1 MPFPETPDEVA
12 PLAPSF
18 CGVVLL
24 KSLDPNLLSFIAA
37 FFVAISQVFYRK
49 ALIHIGPG
57 IAAIAMNVLS
67 AMMAFVMHLVL
78 DDEISWSLEGV
89 IWFMLI
95 GIFGSSIGRYMIFG
109 SMRLIGL
116 ARTQIM
122 VQSVLVWS
130 ALMGVFILG
139 ERFSAGVAGGTL
151 AIMVGA
157 VLLVYKRESA
167 KEESGEKDVLLFYF
181 LVPVIAS
188 FLFSLTFVFRKY
200 ALVVLPSESLGI
212 AISTITASALL
223 LLAMPFTKEEG
234 GVKDLNSRGLVTIA
248 CGVVANIIA
257 ALCFWTAFREGEVVQ
272 VVPINRLSVLWV
284 ILFSWLFLKKQE
296 SITLRI
302 VIGGVLSVV
311 GAFAIAWG
319 K

>member
-1 MPFPETPDEVA
+1 MI
-12 PLAPSF
+12 
-18 CGVVLL
+18 LL

-37 FFVAISQVFYRK
+37 FFVAGSQVFYRK

-57 IAAIAMNVLS
+57 IAAIAMNALTAILAGMLYLAWGESV
-67 AMMAFVMHLVL
+67 
-78 DDEISWSLEGV
+78 SWRMEGV
-89 IWFMLI
+89 MWYMLI
-95 GIFGSSIGRYMIFG
+95 GLFGSSIGRYMIFG

-139 ERFSAGVAGGTL
+139 ERFSAGVAVGTF
-151 AIMVGA
+151 AIMIGA
-157 VLLVYKRESA
+157 VLLVYKRESS
-167 KEESGEKDVLLFYF
+167 KRESGEKDVSLLYF

-200 ALVVLPSESLGI
+200 AILVMPSESLGI

-284 ILFSWLFLKKQE
+284 ILFSPGCFSKNRRA
-296 SITLRI
+296 SR
-302 VIGGVLSVV
+302 
-311 GAFAIAWG
+311 FAS
-319 K
+319 

>member
-1 MPFPETPDEVA
+1 MI
-12 PLAPSF
+12 
-18 CGVVLL
+18 LL

-122 VQSVLVWS
+122 LQSVLVWS

-139 ERFSAGVAGGTL
+139 ERFSAGVAVGTF
-151 AIMVGA
+151 AIMIGA

-167 KEESGEKDVLLFYF
+167 KEESGEKDVSLLYF

-296 SITLRI
+296 SITFRI
-302 VIGGVLSVV
+302 VIGGVLSVI

>member
-1 MPFPETPDEVA
+1 MA
-12 PLAPSF
+12 SLLASLF
-18 CGVVLL
+18 YGVVLL

-57 IAAIAMNVLS
+57 IAAIAMNALT
-67 AMMAFVMHLVL
+67 AMLAIMLYIAW
-78 DDEISWSLEGV
+78 DERVSWRMEGV
-89 IWFMLI
+89 MWYMLI
-95 GIFGSSIGRYMIFG
+95 GLFGSSVGRYMIFG

-122 VQSVLVWS
+122 VQSILVWS
-130 ALMGVFILG
+130 ALVGVFILG
-139 ERFSAGVAGGTL
+139 ERFSAGVAVGTF
-151 AIMVGA
+151 AIMIGA
-157 VLLVYKRESA
+157 VLLVYKRESSRR
-167 KEESGEKDVLLFYF
+167 EPGEKDVALVYF

-200 ALVVLPSESLGI
+200 AILVMPSESLGI
-212 AISTITASALL
+212 AISTTTAMSLL

-234 GVKDLNSRGLVTIA
+234 GMKGWSLRGVVTIA
-248 CGVVANIIA
+248 CGVVANTIA

-272 VVPINRLSVLWV
+272 VIPINRLSVLWV
-284 ILFSWLFLKKQE
+284 IVFSWLFLKKQE
-296 SITLRI
+296 SVTLRI
-302 VIGGVLSVV
+302 VIGGVLSVI

>member
-1 MPFPETPDEVA
+1 M
-12 PLAPSF
+12 
-18 CGVVLL
+18 L

-57 IAAIAMNVLS
+57 IAAIAMNALT
-67 AMMAFVMHLVL
+67 AMLAIMLYLAW
-78 DDEISWSLEGV
+78 DERVSWRMEGV
-89 IWFMLI
+89 MWYMLI
-95 GIFGSSIGRYMIFG
+95 GLFGSSVGRYMIFG

-116 ARTQIM
+116 ARTQIL
-122 VQSVLVWS
+122 VQSILVWS
-130 ALMGVFILG
+130 ALVGVFILG
-139 ERFSAGVAGGTL
+139 ERFSAGVAVGTF
-151 AIMVGA
+151 AIMIGA
-157 VLLVYKRESA
+157 VLLVYKRESSRR
-167 KEESGEKDVLLFYF
+167 EPGEKDVALVYF

-200 ALVVLPSESLGI
+200 AILVMPSESLGI
-212 AISTITASALL
+212 AISTTTAMSLL

-234 GVKDLNSRGLVTIA
+234 GMKGWSLRGVVTIA
-248 CGVVANIIA
+248 CGVVANTVA

-272 VVPINRLSVLWV
+272 VIPINRLSVLWV
-284 ILFSWLFLKKQE
+284 IVFSWLFLKKQE
-296 SITLRI
+296 SVTLRI
-302 VIGGVLSVV
+302 VIGGVLSVI

>member
-1 MPFPETPDEVA
+1 MI
-12 PLAPSF
+12 
-18 CGVVLL
+18 LL

-49 ALIHIGPG
+49 ALVHIGPG
-57 IAAIAMNVLS
+57 IAAIAMNVLTAALAS
-67 AMMAFVMHLVL
+67 LLYLAW
-78 DDEISWSLEGV
+78 DESISWPLEGV
-89 IWFMLI
+89 MWYMLI
-95 GIFGSSIGRYMIFG
+95 GLFGSSIGRYMIFW

-139 ERFSAGVAGGTL
+139 ERFSSGVAVGTL

-157 VLLVYKRESA
+157 VLLVYKRESG
-167 KEESGEKDVLLFYF
+167 KKESGEKDVSLLYF

-200 ALVVLPSESLGI
+200 ALLLIPSESLGI
-212 AISTITASALL
+212 AISTITATVLL

-234 GVKDLNSRGLVTIA
+234 GGKNWNSRGLVTIA
-248 CGVVANIIA
+248 CGVVANTTA

-272 VVPINRLSVLWV
+272 VIPINRLSVLWV
-284 ILFSWLFLKKQE
+284 IVFSWLFLKKQE
-296 SITLRI
+296 SVTIRI
-302 VIGGVLSVV
+302 VMGGVLSVI

-319 K
+319 E

>member
-1 MPFPETPDEVA
+1 MAP
-12 PLAPSF
+12 PLASLLY
-18 CGVVLL
+18 GVVLL

-57 IAAIAMNVLS
+57 IAAIAMNALT
-67 AMMAFVMHLVL
+67 AMLAIMLYLAW
-78 DDEISWSLEGV
+78 DERVSWRMEGV
-89 IWFMLI
+89 MWYMLI
-95 GIFGSSIGRYMIFG
+95 GLFGSSVGRYMIFG

-122 VQSVLVWS
+122 VQSILVWS
-130 ALMGVFILG
+130 ALVGVFILG
-139 ERFSAGVAGGTL
+139 ERFSTGVAVGTF
-151 AIMVGA
+151 AIMIGA
-157 VLLVYKRESA
+157 VLLVYKRESSRR
-167 KEESGEKDVLLFYF
+167 EPGEKDVALVYF

-200 ALVVLPSESLGI
+200 AILVMPSESLGI
-212 AISTITASALL
+212 AISTTTAMSLL

-234 GVKDLNSRGLVTIA
+234 GMKGWSLRGVVTIA
-248 CGVVANIIA
+248 CGVVANTVA

-272 VVPINRLSVLWV
+272 VIPINRLSVLWV
-284 ILFSWLFLKKQE
+284 IVFSWLFLKKQE
-296 SITLRI
+296 SVTLRI
-302 VIGGVLSVV
+302 MIGGVLSVI

>member
-1 MPFPETPDEVA
+1 MI
-12 PLAPSF
+12 
-18 CGVVLL
+18 LL
-24 KSLDPNLLSFIAA
+24 KFLDPNLLSFIAA

-57 IAAIAMNVLS
+57 IAAIAMNALTAILAGMLYLAWGERV
-67 AMMAFVMHLVL
+67 
-78 DDEISWSLEGV
+78 SWRMEGV
-89 IWFMLI
+89 IWYMLI
-95 GIFGSSIGRYMIFG
+95 GLFGSSVGRYMIFG

-130 ALMGVFILG
+130 AFMGVFILG
-139 ERFSAGVAGGTL
+139 ERFSAGVAVGTF
-151 AIMVGA
+151 AIMIGA
-157 VLLVYKRESA
+157 VLLVYKRESS
-167 KEESGEKDVLLFYF
+167 KRESGEKEVALVYF

-284 ILFSWLFLKKQE
+284 IIFSWFFLKKQE

>member
-1 MPFPETPDEVA
+1 MAP
-12 PLAPSF
+12 PLASLF
-18 CGVVLL
+18 YGVVLL

-57 IAAIAMNVLS
+57 IAAIAMNALT
-67 AMMAFVMHLVL
+67 AMLAIMLYLAW
-78 DDEISWSLEGV
+78 DERVSWRMEGV
-89 IWFMLI
+89 MWYMLI
-95 GIFGSSIGRYMIFG
+95 GLFGSSVGRYMIFG

-116 ARTQIM
+116 ARTQIL
-122 VQSVLVWS
+122 VQSILVWS
-130 ALMGVFILG
+130 ALVGVFILG
-139 ERFSAGVAGGTL
+139 ERFSAGVAVGTF
-151 AIMVGA
+151 AIMIGA
-157 VLLVYKRESA
+157 VLLVYKRESSRR
-167 KEESGEKDVLLFYF
+167 EPGEKDVALVYF

-200 ALVVLPSESLGI
+200 AILVMPSESLGI
-212 AISTITASALL
+212 AISTTTAMSLL

-234 GVKDLNSRGLVTIA
+234 GMKGWSLRGVVTIA
-248 CGVVANIIA
+248 CGVVANTVA

-272 VVPINRLSVLWV
+272 VIPINRLSVLWV
-284 ILFSWLFLKKQE
+284 IVFSWLFLKKQE
-296 SITLRI
+296 SVTLRI
-302 VIGGVLSVV
+302 VIGGVLSVI

>member
-1 MPFPETPDEVA
+1 MI
-12 PLAPSF
+12 
-18 CGVVLL
+18 LL

-57 IAAIAMNVLS
+57 IAAIAMNALTAVL
-67 AMMAFVMHLVL
+67 AGMLYLAWGERV
-78 DDEISWSLEGV
+78 SWRMEGV
-89 IWFMLI
+89 MWYMLI
-95 GIFGSSIGRYMIFG
+95 GLFGSSIGRYMIFG

-157 VLLVYKRESA
+157 FLLVYKRESS
-167 KEESGEKDVLLFYF
+167 KRESGEKEVALVYF

-234 GVKDLNSRGLVTIA
+234 GVKDLNPRGLVTIA

-284 ILFSWLFLKKQE
+284 IIFSWFFLKKQE

>member
-1 MPFPETPDEVA
+1 M
-12 PLAPSF
+12 
-18 CGVVLL
+18 L

-57 IAAIAMNVLS
+57 IAAIAMNALTAVL
-67 AMMAFVMHLVL
+67 AGMLYLAWGERV
-78 DDEISWSLEGV
+78 SWRMEGV
-89 IWFMLI
+89 IWYMLI
-95 GIFGSSIGRYMIFG
+95 GLFGSSIGRYMIFG

-130 ALMGVFILG
+130 AFMGVFILG
-139 ERFSAGVAGGTL
+139 ERFSAGVAVGTF
-151 AIMVGA
+151 AIMIGA
-157 VLLVYKRESA
+157 VLLVYKRESS
-167 KEESGEKDVLLFYF
+167 KRESGEKEVALVYF

-284 ILFSWLFLKKQE
+284 IIFSWFFLKKQE

>member
-1 MPFPETPDEVA
+1 M
-12 PLAPSF
+12 
-18 CGVVLL
+18 VLL

-49 ALIHIGPG
+49 ALIHIGPA

-67 AMMAFVMHLVL
+67 ALLAGVLYLAWDESVTWHLKGVM
-78 DDEISWSLEGV
+78 WY
-89 IWFMLI
+89 MLI
-95 GIFGSSIGRYMIFG
+95 GLFGSSIGRYMIFG

-139 ERFSAGVAGGTL
+139 ERFSAGVAVGTL
-151 AIMVGA
+151 AILIGA
-157 VLLVYKRESA
+157 ILLVYKRESS
-167 KEESGEKDVLLFYF
+167 KRESGEKDVSLLYF

-200 ALVVLPSESLGI
+200 ALLLIPSESLGI
-212 AISTITASALL
+212 AISTTTASVLL

-234 GVKDLNSRGLVTIA
+234 GMKGWSLRGLVTIA

-257 ALCFWTAFREGEVVQ
+257 ALCFWAAFREGEVVQ
-272 VVPINRLSVLWV
+272 VIPINRLSVLWV
-284 ILFSWLFLKKQE
+284 IVFSWLFLKKQE
-296 SITLRI
+296 SVTLRI

>member
-1 MPFPETPDEVA
+1 M
-12 PLAPSF
+12 
-18 CGVVLL
+18 
-24 KSLDPNLLSFIAA
+24 DPNLLSFIAA

-57 IAAIAMNVLS
+57 IAAIAMNALTAVL
-67 AMMAFVMHLVL
+67 AGMLYLAWGERV
-78 DDEISWSLEGV
+78 SWRMEGV
-89 IWFMLI
+89 IWYMLI
-95 GIFGSSIGRYMIFG
+95 GLFGSSIGRYMIFG

-139 ERFSAGVAGGTL
+139 ERFSAGVAVGTF
-151 AIMVGA
+151 AIMIGA
-157 VLLVYKRESA
+157 VLLVYKRESS
-167 KEESGEKDVLLFYF
+167 KRESGEKEVALVYF

-248 CGVVANIIA
+248 CGVVANVVA

-284 ILFSWLFLKKQE
+284 IIFSWFFLKKQE

>member
-1 MPFPETPDEVA
+1 MAP
-12 PLAPSF
+12 PLASLLY
-18 CGVVLL
+18 GVVLL

-57 IAAIAMNVLS
+57 IAAIAMNALT
-67 AMMAFVMHLVL
+67 AMLAIMLYLAW
-78 DDEISWSLEGV
+78 DERVSWRMEGV
-89 IWFMLI
+89 MWYMLI
-95 GIFGSSIGRYMIFG
+95 GLFGSSVGRYMIFG

-122 VQSVLVWS
+122 VQSILVWS
-130 ALMGVFILG
+130 ALVGVFILG
-139 ERFSAGVAGGTL
+139 ERFSAGVAVGTF
-151 AIMVGA
+151 AIMIGA
-157 VLLVYKRESA
+157 VLLVYKRESSRR
-167 KEESGEKDVLLFYF
+167 EPGEKDVALVYF

-200 ALVVLPSESLGI
+200 AILVMPSESLGI
-212 AISTITASALL
+212 AISTTTAMSLL

-234 GVKDLNSRGLVTIA
+234 GMKGWSLRGVVTIA
-248 CGVVANIIA
+248 CGVVANTVA

-272 VVPINRLSVLWV
+272 VIPINRLSVLWV
-284 ILFSWLFLKKQE
+284 IVFSWLFLKKQE
-296 SITLRI
+296 SVTLRI
-302 VIGGVLSVV
+302 VIGGVLSVI

>member
-1 MPFPETPDEVA
+1 M
-12 PLAPSF
+12 
-18 CGVVLL
+18 L

-49 ALIHIGPG
+49 ALIHIGPA

-67 AMMAFVMHLVL
+67 AMMAVVLHLVL
-78 DDEISWSLEGV
+78 DDEISWSLEGI

-95 GIFGSSIGRYMIFG
+95 GIFGSSIGRYMIFW

-116 ARTQIM
+116 ARTQIL

-157 VLLVYKRESA
+157 VLLVHKKESGRR
-167 KEESGEKDVLLFYF
+167 ESGERDISLLYF

-188 FLFSLTFVFRKY
+188 FLFSFTFVFRKY
-200 ALVVLPSESLGI
+200 ALVALPSESLGI
-212 AISTITASALL
+212 AISTTTAAALL
-223 LLAMPFTKEEG
+223 VLAMPFTKEEEG
-234 GVKDLNSRGLVTIA
+234 AKNWNSRGLVTIA
-248 CGVVANIIA
+248 CGVVANTTA
-257 ALCFWTAFREGEVVQ
+257 ALFFWTAFRAGEVVQ

-296 SITLRI
+296 SVTLRI

>member
-1 MPFPETPDEVA
+1 MI
-12 PLAPSF
+12 
-18 CGVVLL
+18 LL

-57 IAAIAMNVLS
+57 IAAIAMNALTAVL
-67 AMMAFVMHLVL
+67 AGMLYLAWGERV
-78 DDEISWSLEGV
+78 SWRMEGV
-89 IWFMLI
+89 IWYMLI
-95 GIFGSSIGRYMIFG
+95 GLFGSSIGRYMIFG

-157 VLLVYKRESA
+157 FLLVYKRESA
-167 KEESGEKDVLLFYF
+167 KEESGEKEVALVYF

-284 ILFSWLFLKKQE
+284 IIFSWFFLKKQE

>member
-1 MPFPETPDEVA
+1 MI
-12 PLAPSF
+12 
-18 CGVVLL
+18 LL

-57 IAAIAMNVLS
+57 IAAIAMNALTAILAGMLYLAWGERV
-67 AMMAFVMHLVL
+67 
-78 DDEISWSLEGV
+78 SWRMEGV
-89 IWFMLI
+89 MWYMLI
-95 GIFGSSIGRYMIFG
+95 GLFGSSIGRYMIFG

-157 VLLVYKRESA
+157 FLLVYKRESS
-167 KEESGEKDVLLFYF
+167 KRESGEKEVALVYF

-234 GVKDLNSRGLVTIA
+234 GMKGWSPRGLVTIA
-248 CGVVANIIA
+248 CGVVANVVA

-284 ILFSWLFLKKQE
+284 IIFSWFFLKKQE

>member
-1 MPFPETPDEVA
+1 M
-12 PLAPSF
+12 
-18 CGVVLL
+18 
-24 KSLDPNLLSFIAA
+24 DPNLLSFIAA

-57 IAAIAMNVLS
+57 IAAIAMNALTAILAGMLYLAWGERV
-67 AMMAFVMHLVL
+67 
-78 DDEISWSLEGV
+78 SWRMEGV
-89 IWFMLI
+89 MWYMLI
-95 GIFGSSIGRYMIFG
+95 GLFGSSIGRYMIFG

-139 ERFSAGVAGGTL
+139 ERFSAGVAGGTF

-157 VLLVYKRESA
+157 FLLVYKRESS
-167 KEESGEKDVLLFYF
+167 KRESGEKEVALVYF

-223 LLAMPFTKEEG
+223 LLAMPFTKEERG
-234 GVKDLNSRGLVTIA
+234 MKGWSSRGLVTIA
-248 CGVVANIIA
+248 CWVVANIIA

-284 ILFSWLFLKKQE
+284 IIFSWFFLKKQE